1 MNYEL
6 LKLLK
11 DRNDYVSGEE
21 ISKQFNV
28 TRSSIWKH
36 IKSLKDQGY
45 EIEGVSRKGYKL
57 ISSPDKVLPFEITE
71 NLNTKIIAQKI
82 LHFDEIDS
90 TNIKAKSLANN
101 NEDDGTLIISEK
113 QIGGH
118 GRFTRPWSSP
128 EGGLWFSL
136 ILRPH
141 IEPIYSSKITQ
152 VAAAAIITT
161 LKQYNIDALI
171 KWPNDIYINGKKICG
186 ILTEMKCDMDRV
198 DYVIPGIGINV
209 NIPSFPEELSNKAS
223 SLLIEAETIF
233 DRAKLLA
240 EILNNFEILYL
251 ELINNHNFKPSLDIC
266 RNNSFIINKQ
276 AYWVTTAGKQ
286 KVTCVGIDDE
296 GALIVKLEN
305 GEKKSV
311 ISGEITFSSI

>member
-21 ISKQFNV
+21 ISKLFNV
-28 TRSSIWKH
+28 TRSSVWKH
-36 IKSLKDQGY
+36 IKALKDQGY
-45 EIEGVSRKGYKL
+45 DIEGISRKGYKL
-57 ISSPDKVLPFEITE
+57 ISSPDKALPFEISE
-71 NLNTKIIAQKI
+71 NLNTKIIAKKI

-90 TNIKAKSLANN
+90 TNIKAKYLANN

-128 EGGLWFSL
+128 KGGLWFSL
-136 ILRPH
+136 ILRPNL
-141 IEPIYSSKITQ
+141 EPIYSSKITQ
-152 VAAAAIITT
+152 IAAAAIITT

-171 KWPNDIYINGKKICG
+171 KWPNDIYVNGKKICG

-198 DYVIPGIGINV
+198 NYVIPGIGINV
-209 NIPSFPEELSNKAS
+209 NIPSFPKELSEKAS
-223 SLLIEAETIF
+223 SLLIETGITF
-233 DRAKLLA
+233 NRPKLLA

-251 ELINNHNFKPSLDIC
+251 ELIERHNFKPSLDIC
-266 RNNSFIINKQ
+266 RNNSLIIDKQ

-286 KVTCVGIDDE
+286 KVTCIGIDDE

-305 GEKKSV
+305 GQKKSV

>member
-6 LKLLK
+6 LKLLR

-57 ISSPDKVLPFEITE
+57 ISSPDKVLPFEITD
-71 NLNTKIIAQKI
+71 NLNTKIIAKKI

-136 ILRPH
+136 ILKPDL
-141 IEPIYSSKITQ
+141 EPAYSSKITQ
-152 VAAAAIITT
+152 VVAAAIINT
-161 LKQYNIDALI
+161 LKQYDINALI

-198 DYVIPGIGINV
+198 NYIVPGIGINV
-209 NIPSFPEELSNKAS
+209 NIPSFSEELSKKAS
-223 SLLIEAETIF
+223 SLLIETGIVF

>member
-6 LKLLK
+6 LKLLR

-71 NLNTKIIAQKI
+71 NLNTKIIAKKI

-136 ILRPH
+136 ILRPDL
-141 IEPIYSSKITQ
+141 EPAYSSKITQ
-152 VAAAAIITT
+152 VVAAAIINT
-161 LKQYNIDALI
+161 LKQYDINALI

-198 DYVIPGIGINV
+198 NYIVPGIGINV
-209 NIPSFPEELSNKAS
+209 NIPSFPEELSKKAS
-223 SLLIEAETIF
+223 SLLIETGIVF